1 MGLDISLLETFK
13 LVADLESFSEAAR
26 RLGIS
31 QPAVSFQIKSL
42 EKDLGASLID
52 RSGGKVV
59 LTPAGRTAYGHA
71 LKLLEGLDEMLAD
84 IPRATGDVAGHLL
97 IGAGTIPGEY
107 LLPPLMD
114 AFRTAYPRVTVSL
127 YISNSREILDRL
139 ERENIEIG
147 FVGAPMGKPHVAEWA
162 FSEDLLVL
170 ITPPQHRLAHE
181 RAATLEVIA
190 SEPFVN
196 RGEGSGTR
204 RNVESAFL
212 SRGIDPDRLNVV
224 AELGSTHAVISA
236 VISGMGVSIVSNR
249 AAEQPAESGL
259 IHMCPIDG
267 TDLTRKFFAVC
278 SEDRPLSV
286 AAEKF
291 LEQCLP

>member
-71 LKLLEGLDEMLAD
+71 LKLLSGLDEMLAD

-107 LLPPLMD
+107 LLPPLIVG
-114 AFRTAYPRVTVSL
+114 FRKAYPRVTVSL
-127 YISNSREILDRL
+127 YISNSLEILDRL

-147 FVGAPMGKPHVAEWA
+147 FVGSPPGKPHVERV
-162 FSEDLLVL
+162 FSEDHLVL
-170 ITPPQHRLAHE
+170 ITPPQHPLANE
-181 RAATLEVIA
+181 RSATLETIA

-196 RGEGSGTR
+196 RGAGSGTR
-204 RNVESAFL
+204 KNVESAFL
-212 SRGIDPDRLNVV
+212 SEGIEPDGLNVV
-224 AELGSTHAVISA
+224 TELGSTRAVISA

-249 AAEQPAESGL
+249 AAEHPAESGL
-259 IHMCPIDG
+259 LYMCPIDG
-267 TDLTRKFFAVC
+267 TDLTRKFFAVY

>member
-107 LLPPLMD
+107 LLPPLIVG
-114 AFRTAYPRVTVSL
+114 FRKAYPRVTVSL
-127 YISNSREILDRL
+127 YISNSLEILDKL

-147 FVGAPMGKPHVAEWA
+147 FVGSPPGKPHVERV
-162 FSEDLLVL
+162 FSEDHLVL
-170 ITPPQHRLAHE
+170 ITPPQHPLANE
-181 RAATLEVIA
+181 RAATLEAIA

-196 RGEGSGTR
+196 RGAGSGTR
-204 RNVESAFL
+204 KNVESAFL
-212 SRGIDPDRLNVV
+212 SEGIEPDGLNVV
-224 AELGSTHAVISA
+224 TELGSTRAVISA

-249 AAEQPAESGL
+249 AAEHPAESGL
-259 IHMCPIDG
+259 LYMCPIDG
-267 TDLTRKFFAVC
+267 TDLTRKFFAVY

>member
-1 MGLDISLLETFK
+1 MGLDISLLETLK
-13 LVADLESFSEAAR
+13 LVADLGSFSEAAR
-26 RLGIS
+26 KLGIS

-107 LLPPLMD
+107 LLPPLI
-114 AFRTAYPRVTVSL
+114 AGFRTTYPQVTVSL
-127 YISNSREILDRL
+127 YISDSREILDKL

-147 FVGAPMGKPHVAEWA
+147 FVGSPPGKPHVERA
-162 FSEDLLVL
+162 FSKDRLVL
-170 ITPPQHRLAHE
+170 ITPPQHPLVHE
-181 RAATLEVIA
+181 RAVTLEMVA

-196 RGEGSGTR
+196 RGAGSGTR
-204 RNVESAFL
+204 KNVESAFA
-212 SRGIDPDRLNVV
+212 SEGIDPDGLNVV
-224 AELGSTHAVISA
+224 AELGSTRAVISA

-249 AAEQPAESGL
+249 AAEHPAESGF
-259 IHMCPIDG
+259 IYMCPIDG
-267 TDLTRKFFAVC
+267 TNLTRKFFAVY

-291 LEQCLP
+291 LEQCLR